1 MSDSVSWVLQEM
13 TAELKALGMW
23 STEPPSAEAMAST
36 APFCCDTM
44 AFEQWLQFVLI
55 PRMQALLDGG
65 HPLPADVS
73 ILPMAEYALANHPED
88 VRILLFIIG
97 RFDACFQ
104 SN

>member
-1 MSDSVSWVLQEM
+1 MSDSVAWVLQEM
-13 TAELKALGMW
+13 TAELKALNMW
-23 STEPPSAEAMAST
+23 STQPPSAEAMAST

-55 PRMQALLDGG
+55 PRMQALLDGDL
-65 HPLPADVS
+65 PLPTDVS
-73 ILPMAEYALANHPED
+73 ILPMAEYSLANRHED
-88 VRILLFIIG
+88 VRLLLFIIG